1 MSDPPAILFGVP
13 VDNYTMIETIERFDH
28 LVRLGRSQ
36 NRATQVAT
44 VNVDFL
50 VNALNDPEIMALLQ
64 RAELNLADGLPLV
77 WASRLFG
84 TRLVERVAGADL
96 VPVVAAAA
104 VERDWSVHLFGAAPG
119 VADRARELLV
129 DRHPGARITSDSGPA
144 VDDPHVLDEAIVASI
159 RTIDPDIL
167 CVALGNPKQERFIDT
182 YRAALR
188 CPVMI
193 GIGGSLDMLTGDKK
207 RAPRVL
213 QRVGAEW
220 LYRAAQ
226 EPRRLGRRYAHD
238 LHVIGPAAVAYWAR
252 LRRYRRGTARLGMR
266 VDDTRML
273 VRNGLAAT
281 RVPSWQARGISSVQI
296 DLSGVHELDPTS
308 HSLII
313 NVLREASLY
322 HADVHVTD
330 IGPVLREC
338 FEDYGTWSLVAA
350 LVE

>member
-1 MSDPPAILFGVP
+1 VSDSPAILFGVP
-13 VDNYTMIETIERFDH
+13 VDNYSMLETIERLDQ

-36 NRATQVAT
+36 NRANQVAT

-64 RAELNLADGLPLV
+64 RAEVNLADGLPLV

-96 VPVVAAAA
+96 VPRLAAAA
-104 VERDWSVHLFGAAPG
+104 VERDWSIHLFGAAPG
-119 VADRARELLV
+119 VADRACALLL

-167 CVALGNPKQERFIDT
+167 CVALGNPKQERFIDA
-182 YRAALR
+182 YRDALR

-207 RAPRVL
+207 RAPQLL

-238 LHVIGPAAVAYWAR
+238 LRVIGPEAVAYWAK
-252 LRRYRRGTARLGMR
+252 LRRYRRGPAGLG
-266 VDDTRML
+266 VQVQGTRML
-273 VRNGLAAT
+273 VRDGLATT
-281 RVPSWQARGISSVQI
+281 RVPWLQENEISLVEI
-296 DLSGVHELDPTS
+296 DLSGICELDPTS
-308 HSLII
+308 HSLIV
-313 NVLREASLY
+313 NVLREAWLY
-322 HADVHVTD
+322 DVDVNATD
-330 IGPVLREC
+330 ITPALRRC
-338 FEDYGTWSLVAA
+338 FADYGTWSLVAS

>member
-1 MSDPPAILFGVP
+1 MSEPPAILFGVP
-13 VDNYTMIETIERFDH
+13 VDNYTMIETIERLDH
-28 LVRLGRSQ
+28 LVRLGRAQ
-36 NRATQVAT
+36 KRATQVAT

-96 VPVVAAAA
+96 VPGLAAAA

-119 VADRARELLV
+119 VADRARALLI

-144 VDDPHVLDEAIVASI
+144 VDAHVLDEAIVASI

-182 YRAALR
+182 YREAVR

-238 LHVIGPAAVAYWAR
+238 LHVIGPAAVAYWAK
-252 LRRYRRGTARLGMR
+252 LRPYRRGTARLGVR

-273 VRNGLAAT
+273 VRNGLTAT
-281 RVPSWQARGISSVQI
+281 RVPSWQAGGISSVEI
-296 DLSGVHELDPTS
+296 DLRGIHELDPTS

-313 NVLREASLY
+313 NALREASLN

-330 IGPVLREC
+330 IPPVLREC
-338 FEDYGTWSLVAA
+338 FEDYGTWSLVAP